1 MADDAKDKNSVK
13 YIYHGSTEWIP
24 QANRVVKTYRSGLC
38 MITQDFICR
47 NDGKADYFA
56 FKEGDLFRDS
66 DPCIDNAY
74 IFPEPTYQDLGNGFI
89 NCAVTAYGRV
99 NSNGNKE
106 MGRTETKLTTEAV
119 TPEIQQDGSV
129 NLIFSTS
136 TNSYYLDRLTQRI
149 VAKKDEVV
157 GLPSGNLYVY
167 DSNFEKFGNPA
178 PRTVELYEGTSF
190 GEFIEYVIVMQANFG
205 K

>member
-1 MADDAKDKNSVK
+1 MADDAKDKNKSK
-13 YIYHGSTEWIP
+13 YLYHGSTDWIP
-24 QANRVVKTYRSGLC
+24 QANRVVKTFRSGLC

-47 NDGKADYFA
+47 NDGKVDYFA
-56 FKEGDLFRDS
+56 FKEGDLFENS
-66 DPCIDNAY
+66 APCIDNAY

-99 NSNGNKE
+99 NSTGNIE
-106 MGRTETKLTTEAV
+106 IGRTETKKTTETI
-119 TPEIQQDGSV
+119 TPEIEQGGGV
-129 NLIFSTS
+129 NFIITTR

-167 DSNFEKFGNPA
+167 DANFRKFGNPS